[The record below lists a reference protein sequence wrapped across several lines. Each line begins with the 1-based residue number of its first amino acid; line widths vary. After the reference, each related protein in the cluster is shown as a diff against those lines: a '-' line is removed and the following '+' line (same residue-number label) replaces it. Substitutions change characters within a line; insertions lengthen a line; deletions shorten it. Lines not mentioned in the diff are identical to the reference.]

1 VEADLPM
8 PQPSMLALAIGL
20 TLDGVF
26 DLLLST
32 VLLVLAALALMVVT
46 ANLPLFYIG
55 GVFAMSVAL
64 AWGATLLAIFR
75 PHHARKRS

>member
-1 VEADLPM
+1 VEADLPR
-8 PQPSMLALAIGL
+8 PQPSMLAPAIGL

-26 DLLLST
+26 DLLLGR

-64 AWGATLLAIFR
+64 AWGASLLAVFC
-75 PHHARKRS
+75 PHRGSRLA